1 MLGLGVKIK
10 AGALQFAI
18 LISVVIA
25 VIISAFILLTYM
37 QLQFAKQ
44 LERSSNT
51 IKLSHIG
58 IAYAKQQ
65 SFAYGDSIEV
75 PIKNELQEELTVVK
89 THWGI
94 FDKVV
99 AVSKSRNFRSQK
111 IGILGGQLSKE
122 DRPAIYLEDT
132 NSPLVVVG
140 KTTIYGN
147 AVLPRQGVK
156 PGNIAGNYYQG
167 EQLVYGATSQDASI
181 KPQISEEKKNYIQ
194 ELLFGNLP
202 EEDSLFIRSY
212 ATEISSSF
220 STAPKWVYSPDKIHI
235 DTQSIENNIIIKS
248 DSLIRVS
255 AFAKA
260 KKVILIAPHI
270 IIEDN
275 ARGSFQA
282 FASKSIT
289 IGKNTKLSYPS
300 ALVLQEKKRSLL
312 TSKKEIIKGIVI
324 GEGSVIQGSVI
335 HIGRSENN
343 NSNATITLSETAII
357 EGEIYSDQIVQI
369 LGVVKGSVYTHQF
382 ATNERGSIYKN
393 HLFNAVIDTRK
404 LPESFCG
411 LITTET
417 QTNLV
422 QWVY

>member
-51 IKLSHIG
+51 IKLSHMG

-65 SFAYGDSIEV
+65 PLIYGDSIEI
-75 PIKNELQEELTVVK
+75 PIENELKEELTVIR

-94 FDKVV
+94 FDKVL
-99 AVSKSRNFRSQK
+99 ALAKSKNFTSQK

-140 KTTIYGN
+140 ETTIYGN
-147 AVLPRQGVK
+147 VTLPRQGIK
-156 PGNIAGNYYQG
+156 PGNIVGNYYQG
-167 EQLVYGATSQDASI
+167 EKLVYGTITQNASI
-181 KPQISEEKKNYIQ
+181 KPQLSEEKKSYIND
-194 ELLFGNLP
+194 LLFGSLP
-202 EEDSLFIRSY
+202 QQDSLFIGSY
-212 ATEISSSF
+212 TTKISSSF
-220 STAPKWVYSPDKIHI
+220 TGAPKWIYSPDVIHI
-235 DTQSIENNIIIKS
+235 DNQSIENNIIIKS
-248 DSLIRVS
+248 DSLIRIS

-260 KKVILIAPHI
+260 KNVILVAPHI

-275 ARGSFQA
+275 ATGSFQA
-282 FASKSIT
+282 FASKSIRV
-289 IGKNTKLSYPS
+289 GENTKLSYPS
-300 ALVLQEKKRSLL
+300 VLLLQEKKKSLL
-312 TSKKEIIKGIVI
+312 TSKKEIIEGITLDK
-324 GEGSVIQGSVI
+324 ESTIQGSVI
-335 HIGRSENN
+335 HLGSSERNDSRSMI
-343 NSNATITLSETAII
+343 TISETATI
-357 EGEIYSDQIVQI
+357 EGEIYSDQIVQVSGI
-369 LGVVKGSVYTHQF
+369 VKGSIFTHQF
-382 ATNERGSIYKN
+382 ATKTRGSVYKN

-404 LPESFCG
+404 LSESFCG